1 MSIASE
7 LSALNGYILGA
18 YDEIND
24 KGGTVPANKNMA
36 NLASA
41 IASISGGGGGGDDNI
56 ATGFFTTGSATE
68 ASRVITHNMGVLPRI
83 FLCVCAY
90 ADRMATAY
98 NSSTPT
104 PARFWLC
111 NTNMAT
117 GGNSGWATTH
127 PTESGLWA
135 STHSQRWTYGT
146 FGQSGTSGA
155 LDTGTSGMAYY
166 FNMDTTTATVKS
178 GGTSDGIGTNATFF
192 WVAVKGIEGSN

>member
-41 IASISGGGGGGDDNI
+41 IASISGGGGGDDNI
-56 ATGFFTTGSATE
+56 ITGFFTTGSTTE
-68 ASRVITHNMGVLPRI
+68 TSRVITHNMGALPRI
-83 FLCVCAY
+83 FICVCAY

-98 NSSTPT
+98 GSSTPT

-127 PTESGLWA
+127 PTESGLWV

-146 FGQSGTSGA
+146 FGQPGTSGA

-166 FNMDTTTATVKS
+166 FNMNTTTATVKS

-192 WVAVKGIEGSN
+192 WVAVKALE